1 MSKIYLWYIGLSR
14 GKKAALTAV
23 FFLMVIAILV
33 VSLYLVFMPRKVMV
47 RYGTIV
53 RDPIDGRVWSDNTK
67 TAFVPANQAA
77 NYKIE
82 YVDKYSPEHEKQL
95 AEERARREAEEKSKE
110 EETGFEGLAFATGA
124 EQLSSMESVRKS
136 IESAGSS
143 VVTGMQIASE
153 ISSTKSTLV
162 RTRNEIAA
170 IPVPVQLQ
178 GIKNEVISCFDM
190 YIRAC
195 DLYLEGI
202 ANADLGKI
210 AEAER
215 LTREATARLQ
225 NTLGA
230 AQGKSTR

>member
-1 MSKIYLWYIGLSR
+1 MSKVYLWFIGLSR
-14 GKKAALTAV
+14 GKRALLTV
-23 FFLMVIAILV
+23 GFSLFVIAVLA
-33 VSLYLVFMPRKVMV
+33 VSLYLVFVPRKVLV

-67 TAFVPANQAA
+67 TAYVHPKDAP

-95 AEERARREAEEKSKE
+95 AEERARKEAEEKQKE
-110 EETGFEGLAFATGA
+110 EETGFEGIAVITGA
-124 EQLSSMESVRKS
+124 ELSAEMESVREN

-143 VVTGMQIASE
+143 VVTGMQVASE
-153 ISSTKSTLV
+153 ISATKSSLIK
-162 RTRNEIAA
+162 TRNEIAA
-170 IPVPVQLQ
+170 IPVPPQLQ
-178 GIKNEVISCFDM
+178 GVKNEVISCFDM

-202 ANADLGKI
+202 AEADLSKI

-215 LTREATARLQ
+215 LTKEATAKLQ
-225 NTLGA
+225 ETLGA
-230 AQGKSTR
+230 VQSVP

>member
-1 MSKIYLWYIGLSR
+1 MSRIYLWFIGLSSA
-14 GKKAALTAV
+14 KKAALTAG
-23 FFLMVIAILV
+23 LAIVIIGILA
-33 VSLYLVFMPRKVMV
+33 VSLYLVFVPRKVLV

-67 TAFVPANQAA
+67 TALVPSTEAA
-77 NYKIE
+77 SYKIE

-95 AEERARREAEEKSKE
+95 AEERAQKEAEEKRRE
-110 EETGFEGLAFATGA
+110 EETGFQGLAIASGA
-124 EQLSSMESVRKS
+124 EQMSSMESVRQS

-143 VVTGMQIASE
+143 VVTGMQLASE

-170 IPVPVQLQ
+170 IPVPPQLQ
-178 GIKNEVISCFDM
+178 GVKNEVISCFDM

-202 ANADLGKI
+202 ANADLAKI

-215 LTREATARLQ
+215 LTKEATSRLQ
-225 NTLGA
+225 NALGA
-230 AQGKSTR
+230 VQGKPSR